1 MCGGERR
8 EGKNLALHVLVSSS
22 SVLVHVFNQG
32 MVISSQ
38 FEANETDF
46 SQNGAKSTDLGILD
60 LLHYL
65 INF

>member
-8 EGKNLALHVLVSSS
+8 EGTTLSFHVLSSS
-22 SVLVHVFNQG
+22 SLVSIHAFSQG
-32 MVISSQ
+32 MAISS
-38 FEANETDF
+38 ESESNEIDF
-46 SQNGAKSTDLGILD
+46 SQNEAKSTDLGILD

>member
-1 MCGGERR
+1 MCGWERR
-8 EGKNLALHVLVSSS
+8 EGATLALHVLVSSS
-22 SVLVHVFNQG
+22 SVLVHAFSQG

-38 FEANETDF
+38 SEANEIDF
-46 SQNGAKSTDLGILD
+46 NQNEAKSTDLGILD